1 MKILIALFGE
11 SGSGKDSIAKKLE
24 KEYGYHKIKRI
35 TSRPMR
41 EGESQGDPY
50 LFVDAN
56 ELRLDITENVDK
68 YLEVGQFNDW
78 LYATHIDS
86 LEKQINVGTYDID
99 AVRMLL
105 DDKMVYII
113 PIYVYVD
120 AKTRMLR
127 LLNREEN
134 PDIDEICRR
143 YQADKKDYKHG
154 LRYPCELVE
163 NIDIEKA
170 IKEIK
175 EIVDFDLDTD

>member
-11 SGSGKDSIAKKLE
+11 SGSGKDSIARRLE
-24 KEYGYHKIKRI
+24 TEYGYHKVKRM

-41 EGESQGDPY
+41 EGELQGDPY

-78 LYATHIDS
+78 IYATHIDS
-86 LEKQINVGTYDID
+86 LEKEINVGTYDID

-105 DDKMVYII
+105 SEKIVYVI
-113 PIYVYVD
+113 PIYIYVD

-127 LLNREEN
+127 LLNREESPN
-134 PDIDEICRR
+134 IDEICRR
-143 YQADKKDYKHG
+143 YQADKKDYRSG
-154 LRYPCELVE
+154 LGYIYDLVE
-163 NIDIEKA
+163 NIDLEKA
-170 IKEIK
+170 IKQIK
-175 EIVDFDLDTD
+175 EIVDSDLDSD

>member
-41 EGESQGDPY
+41 EAESQGDPY

-56 ELRLDITENVDK
+56 ELRLDITENLDK
-68 YLEVGQFNDW
+68 YLEVGEFNGW
-78 LYATHIDS
+78 LYTTHIDS

-105 DDKMVYII
+105 SEEIVYVI
-113 PIYVYVD
+113 PIYIYVD

-127 LLNREEN
+127 LLNREES

-143 YQADKKDYKHG
+143 YQADKKDYG
-154 LRYPCELVE
+154 ESLGYSYDLVE
-163 NIDIEKA
+163 NVDLEKA

-175 EIVDFDLDTD
+175 EIVDSDLDTD